1 MSRDIVTP
9 TTSKY
14 SLLDD
19 IEISPT
25 DYESNFQRLRLANE
39 FLLGEFSEVFQLVTD
54 RRALKVAQFLSKL
67 TQEGDHIKKCLLDID
82 YMPLVQLFVDTL
94 VYCDT
99 YAKQFV
105 AENKFLNDVQEK
117 TSFTQ
122 YKSLKIKYHFV
133 AYLIDVVCFY
143 VEMSTKFRVKFHE
156 CKGTLALMEYISD
169 ETFVVNCLRFNYSP
183 TDHAQVGLNLLES
196 FLRSVY
202 HLSKNA
208 DTVIN
213 DWDEMNA
220 AVKLMKFS
228 ASINRLVQEKMVSQR
243 YFFSGLGKIH

>member
-19 IEISPT
+19 IEISPN
-25 DYESNFQRLRLANE
+25 DYDSTIQRLRLAAE
-39 FLLGEFSEVFQLVTD
+39 FLLAEFTEVFQLVTD
-54 RRALKVAQFLSKL
+54 RRGLKVALFLNKL
-67 TQEGDHIKKCLLDID
+67 TQQGDHIKKCLLDID
-82 YMPLVQLFVDTL
+82 YMPLVQLFVDIL
-94 VYCDT
+94 FYCDT

-117 TSFTQ
+117 NFTQ

-143 VEMSTKFRVKFHE
+143 VEMSTKFRIKFHE

-196 FLRSVY
+196 FLRAIY

-228 ASINRLVQEKMVSQR
+228 ASINRLVPEKI
-243 YFFSGLGKIH
+243 GLPEMLFPDHEKTH